1 MEISTTAVLSTQ
13 PPSTDL
19 PSTVFRTTDVTSET
33 TSGKT
38 TAIDETTTDVTTA
51 LDSTTRFS
59 TMEILTTAV
68 LSTLPQSTEL
78 PPTVLRTTD
87 VTSETTSGKTTAID
101 ETTDVTTALDS
112 TTRFSTKDISTT
124 AVLSTQPPSTELPST
139 VLQTTDVTSETTS
152 GKTTAIDE
160 TTTDVTT
167 ALDSTTRFSTKEIST
182 TAVLSTLPQST
193 EPPSTALRTTEY
205 TGGKTTV
212 ITTTTAKWPSTTPTV
227 LPTTPEY
234 LKRLFVVPS
243 FSSRPEGPVTYI
255 LGFMDYDV
263 TNSTRLRVKD
273 LHGKQYGPFYGGLL
287 NQFEHSQNPQGPSSL
302 ELLGATEVHAY
313 MSLSNYNHMFLCYPL
328 TSLKTDYVI
337 VSAAETV
344 ISTIYVTSNEPNTEV
359 LIFFHRNYV
368 LNEVTYNFNSPLR
381 IVLDDLETYV
391 ITFSEF
397 DPSGTYV
404 KSTKPISVMMELVST
419 CYSLFYLPP
428 VTSWGLRFSLAIS
441 AGSFYKYRIIA
452 AYDETDVTLNLLRI
466 VLI

>member
-1 MEISTTAVLSTQ
+1 
-13 PPSTDL
+13 
-19 PSTVFRTTDVTSET
+19 
-33 TSGKT
+33 
-38 TAIDETTTDVTTA
+38 
-51 LDSTTRFS
+51 
-59 TMEILTTAV
+59 
-68 LSTLPQSTEL
+68 
-78 PPTVLRTTD
+78 
-87 VTSETTSGKTTAID
+87 
-101 ETTDVTTALDS
+101 
-112 TTRFSTKDISTT
+112 
-124 AVLSTQPPSTELPST
+124 
-139 VLQTTDVTSETTS
+139 
-152 GKTTAIDE
+152 
-160 TTTDVTT
+160 
-167 ALDSTTRFSTKEIST
+167 
-182 TAVLSTLPQST
+182 
-193 EPPSTALRTTEY
+193 
-205 TGGKTTV
+205 
-212 ITTTTAKWPSTTPTV
+212 
-227 LPTTPEY
+227 
-234 LKRLFVVPS
+234 
-243 FSSRPEGPVTYI
+243 
-255 LGFMDYDV
+255 MDYDV
-263 TNSTRLRVKD
+263 TNSTRLRVRD

-404 KSTKPISVMMELVST
+404 KSTKPVSVMMELVST

-452 AYDETDVTLNLLRI
+452 AYDETDVTFESSSELCSFEDEITLDAWETVDLTSEISNCSIDIFTNHPIAILLTERSLRNGCRTMVVPSTNKAMPGKVPVFVRSNESEPNIRIWISDGDYESLLVDNDNVLWNVLNTGDNEYAVVESAISAGYHVISSSNEVSRFLVTLNKELFAAHLVGEGLYDSVSVCPFRYFKSNNLRSNKMT
-466 VLI
+466 VRNYLIF